1 MSDDSQRNSAVNS
14 AATTNIHHVNLQDL
28 PLSTARRL
36 YKGGVRPGEPIRTRI
51 QAQEM
56 LDKIPHPAPEEPINP
71 VSPYGSLILLI

>member
-1 MSDDSQRNSAVNS
+1 MSDDSQRNSAVR

-36 YKGGVRPGEPIRTRI
+36 YKGGVRQGEPIRTRI

-56 LDKIPHPAPEEPINP
+56 FPHSAPPGVTIGNFGFLNTLKDNF
-71 VSPYGSLILLI
+71 YT